1 MRFESLALQL
11 PKVQAVAGIA
21 LPLLLAAPAMASRE
35 AELTRKADPDLV
47 ALAGADGVDWL
58 MIRLTE
64 QADASEASALP
75 TKREKTRFVF
85 ETLRDTAQQTQGPL
99 LDELERLGLE
109 AKPYFIINQ
118 VLVTAPA
125 GQRIGLD
132 LLADLATREDVAR
145 LDLVRPAWLPE
156 QAPGATPVAKGSPAV
171 QHGGPTVAPN
181 IEAVGAKLLYDRNIR
196 GQGMVVGVS
205 DSGAIATHPAL
216 ANNYR
221 GTGGTHDYNWFDPTP
236 AASIV
241 PEDTNGHGTHVTGI
255 AVGLSPTNHIG
266 VAPEATWI
274 ACRGV
279 GPGANAATVLSCLQ
293 WFLAPT
299 DVTGANPNPN
309 LAPDVTNHSYICPFC
324 EHQTA
329 YANLVAAGIFVV
341 GVTGNFGPTCES
353 PFDPGTYPIVTAI
366 GATDPGG
373 RDAPLGEY
381 SSRGPWEDRILP
393 HLVAPGTEILS
404 ALPPDAYAT
413 STGTSQAAPHV
424 TGGVALLW
432 SSRPDLHG
440 RVEKT
445 RNTLLASAYPRLDA
459 AGVCSSPTAIPNNL
473 YGYGF
478 LDLFRPVFSDDFETG
493 DTTAWSAIV
502 P

>member
-1 MRFESLALQL
+1 
-11 PKVQAVAGIA
+11 
-21 LPLLLAAPAMASRE
+21 
-35 AELTRKADPDLV
+35 
-47 ALAGADGVDWL
+47 
-58 MIRLTE
+58 
-64 QADASEASALP
+64 
-75 TKREKTRFVF
+75 
-85 ETLRDTAQQTQGPL
+85 
-99 LDELERLGLE
+99 
-109 AKPYFIINQ
+109 
-118 VLVTAPA
+118 
-125 GQRIGLD
+125 
-132 LLADLATREDVAR
+132 
-145 LDLVRPAWLPE
+145 
-156 QAPGATPVAKGSPAV
+156 
-171 QHGGPTVAPN
+171 
-181 IEAVGAKLLYDRNIR
+181 
-196 GQGMVVGVS
+196 MVVGIS

-221 GTGGTHDYNWFDPTP
+221 GTGGTHDYNWFDPTA
-236 AASIV
+236 AASAV
-241 PEDTNGHGTHVTGI
+241 PDDTNGHGTHVTGV

-279 GPGANAATVLSCLQ
+279 GPGSSAATVLSCLQ

-341 GVTGNFGPTCES
+341 GVSGNFGPTCES
-353 PFDPGTYPIVTAI
+353 AFDPGTYSTVTAI

-373 RDAPLGEY
+373 RDAPLADY
-381 SSRGPWEDRILP
+381 SSRGPWEDGILP

-404 ALPPDAYAT
+404 AVPPAAYET
-413 STGTSQAAPHV
+413 QTGTSQAAPHV
-424 TGGVALLW
+424 AGGVALLW

-445 RNTLLASAYPRLDA
+445 RTALFAAAYPRLNTT
-459 AGVCSSPTAIPNNL
+459 GQCPSTTAIPNNL

-493 DTTAWSAIV
+493 DTTAWSAMV